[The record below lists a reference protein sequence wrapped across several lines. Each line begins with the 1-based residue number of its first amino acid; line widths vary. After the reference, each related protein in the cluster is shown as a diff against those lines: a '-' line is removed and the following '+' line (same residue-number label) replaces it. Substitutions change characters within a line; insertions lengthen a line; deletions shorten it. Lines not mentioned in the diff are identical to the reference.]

1 MPKYQVGD
9 IVTVSVTGVEKYG
22 IFVGLDEYYSGLIH
36 ISEISSGFVRNVND
50 YVNLGEAIRAK
61 VLEIDEDTLHVKLSI
76 KDIDYRITKKKRTKI
91 KETELGFSTLEA
103 LLDDWISEKLA
114 EIE

>member
-36 ISEISSGFVRNVND
+36 ISEISSGFVRNVSD
-50 YVNLGEAIRAK
+50 YVNLGEVIRAK